1 MRYLVFGDVHANL
14 EGLDAVLAA
23 GERRKVDAYL
33 SVGDLVGYGPSPLEC
48 LERLL
53 PLHRDQR
60 LAWVAGNHD
69 LAARGDAESGQFSE
83 EATETLAWTQ
93 QVLANAQWAREFIAT
108 GPLISK
114 ISGGIW

>member
-14 EGLDAVLAA
+14 VGLDAVLVA

-33 SVGDLVGYGPSPLEC
+33 CVGDLVGYGPAPLEC

-53 PLHRDQR
+53 ALYRDQR

-69 LAARGDAESGQFSE
+69 LGARGEMTLDQFSH
-83 EATETLAWTQ
+83 EAVETLTWTR
-93 QVLANAQWAREFIAT
+93 QVLAPAAWA
-108 GPLISK
+108 
-114 ISGGIW
+114 